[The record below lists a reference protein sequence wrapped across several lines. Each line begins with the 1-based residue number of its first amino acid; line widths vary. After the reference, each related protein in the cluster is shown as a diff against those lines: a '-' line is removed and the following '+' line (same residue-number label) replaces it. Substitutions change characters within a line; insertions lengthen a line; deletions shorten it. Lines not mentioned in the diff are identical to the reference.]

1 MTKKPTTFQEWYD
14 DNDIIPNPFYET
26 IQGRISDV
34 IDDLFGHRRTNWGYL
49 DPRPD
54 DDELMVFGIKLLEKY
69 QIYGSPTH
77 DIPWIKEFMG
87 KEETRLRQEALQ
99 SLKKCD

>member
-1 MTKKPTTFQEWYD
+1 MTKKPEIVSWD
-14 DNDIIPNPFYET
+14 WGDMVPNPFYET

-34 IDDLFGHRRTNWGYL
+34 IDNLFGHRRQCGFIQ
-49 DPRPD
+49 PRPSE
-54 DDELMVFGIKLLEKY
+54 DELMVFGIKLLEKY
-69 QIYGSPTH
+69 QIYGSPTQ